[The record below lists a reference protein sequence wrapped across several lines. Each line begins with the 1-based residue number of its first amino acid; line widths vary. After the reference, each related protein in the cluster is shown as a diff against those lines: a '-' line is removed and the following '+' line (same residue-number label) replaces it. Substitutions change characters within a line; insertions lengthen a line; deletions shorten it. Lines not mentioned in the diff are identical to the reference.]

1 MIPRKEASGPER
13 GTGVDVE
20 VTRMMRAPPK
30 AVASVMFD
38 PDRDPEWI
46 GGARSVERL
55 SPEPLLAGARVRRTG
70 GFLGKKFSWV
80 TEVLEHV
87 PDRLLRMRFV
97 EGPMSGEVCY
107 RIEPIAG
114 GSKVSIRNR
123 GGASFRLPGMSWML
137 RRSVA
142 RDLDR
147 LADLVS
153 R

>member
-1 MIPRKEASGPER
+1 
-13 GTGVDVE
+13 VDVE
-20 VTRMMRAPPK
+20 VSKMMRAPPE

-46 GGARSVERL
+46 GGARSIERL
-55 SPEPLLAGARVRRTG
+55 SPEPLLAGGRVRRTG
-70 GFLGKKFSWV
+70 GFLGRKFSWV

-87 PDRLLRMRFV
+87 PDRLLRMKFV

-107 RIEPIAG
+107 RIEPVAG

-123 GGASFRLPGMSWML
+123 GAASFSVPGTGWLL

-147 LADLVS
+147 LAVLVM

>member
-1 MIPRKEASGPER
+1 
-13 GTGVDVE
+13 VDVE
-20 VTRMMRAPPK
+20 VSKMMRAPPE

-46 GGARSVERL
+46 GGAQSVER
-55 SPEPLLAGARVRRTG
+55 SSSQPLAQGARVRRTG
-70 GFLGKKFSWV
+70 GFFGKGFSWV

-87 PDRLLRMRFV
+87 PDRLLRMKFV

-107 RIEPIAG
+107 RIEPIEG

-123 GGASFRLPGMSWML
+123 GGASFRLPGMSWIL
-137 RRSVA
+137 RRSVE

-147 LADLVS
+147 LNALV
-153 R
+153 RR

>member
-1 MIPRKEASGPER
+1 
-13 GTGVDVE
+13 VDVE
-20 VTRMMRAPPK
+20 VTRMMRAPPE

-107 RIEPIAG
+107 RIEPVAG
-114 GSKVSIRNR
+114 GCKVSIRNR
-123 GGASFRLPGMSWML
+123 GGASFPMPGMGLLL

-147 LADLVS
+147 LAGLVS

>member
-1 MIPRKEASGPER
+1 
-13 GTGVDVE
+13 VDVE
-20 VTRMMRAPPK
+20 VSKMMRAPPE
-30 AVASVMFD
+30 AVASVMFN

-46 GGARSVERL
+46 GGARSIERL
-55 SPEPLLAGARVRRTG
+55 SPEPLLRGARVRRTG
-70 GFLGKKFSWV
+70 GFLGKKFFWV

-87 PDRLLRMRFV
+87 PDRLLRMQFV

-107 RIEPIAG
+107 RIEPVAG

-123 GGASFRLPGMSWML
+123 GGANFRLPGMSWML

-147 LADLVS
+147 LAGLVT

>member
-1 MIPRKEASGPER
+1 MPADGEGLA
-13 GTGVDVE
+13 VDVE
-20 VTRMMRAPPK
+20 VSMPMRATPA

-55 SPEPLLAGARVRRTG
+55 SAEPLVPGGRTRRHG
-70 GFLGKKFSWV
+70 GFLGREFSWV

-87 PDRLLRMRFV
+87 PERLLRMRFV

-107 RIEPIAG
+107 RIEPIEG

-123 GGASFRLPGMSWML
+123 GGSSFTLPGMSWIL

-142 RDLDR
+142 RDLER
-147 LADLVS
+147 LADLVNARPS
-153 R
+153 G